1 MVIFSSILRLNRL
14 SPFKLTEHTESKE
27 KNVEFFLVD
36 IPAFDDDETRNETT
50 FQATSNDIPTASRH
64 IELENTDEHKF
75 LFYKSRSS
83 HVCFLTSSFC
93 VWLEF
98 MYQYTPL
105 VRRILSFMWHL
116 CMRLFMIYF
125 LVPVVILVF
134 AIIKYY
140 NFANMSIA
148 FSRRHSNKLTTP
160 GNLKNYK
167 FPFAIKVIIN
177 NKNEIKPRV
186 ETFIYAFTSS
196 NVTKC
201 LRKNVFSA
209 DKRYR
214 ETHQSLS
221 EWELFIV
228 KVFKKLFY
236 STIVLMSCDSEMNVP
251 QKIVHFIAAR
261 DAT

>member
-1 MVIFSSILRLNRL
+1 MFNL
-14 SPFKLTEHTESKE
+14 FWWH
-27 KNVEFFLVD
+27 
-36 IPAFDDDETRNETT
+36 IPAFDNDETRNETT
-50 FQATSNDIPTASRH
+50 FQATSNDIPASRH

-75 LFYKSRSS
+75 SIYKSRSS

-93 VWLEF
+93 AWLDF

-125 LVPVVILVF
+125 LVHVVIF
-134 AIIKYY
+134 AVIKYY
-140 NFANMSIA
+140 NFTNMSIYPFH

-177 NKNEIKPRV
+177 NKNEIKPWV

-201 LRKNVFSA
+201 LRKNVFLC
-209 DKRYR
+209 R
-214 ETHQSLS
+214 
-221 EWELFIV
+221 
-228 KVFKKLFY
+228 
-236 STIVLMSCDSEMNVP
+236 
-251 QKIVHFIAAR
+251 
-261 DAT
+261 